1 MCVRALEVWPRQTP
15 GTEQWSATFHLLPQ
29 KYARGEFIH
38 TRHKLKLQYSLSS
51 RQLVNAEIFI
61 HTHTHTCADTQ
72 ANSHYRRER
81 QVKQWAPPPHP
92 PLSFCLSPW
101 WCVMF
106 RGDNRCHSETP
117 LVSALWGTLMTH
129 THTQMHTHTPIQPC
143 EHRQLIL
150 WTLRTTDDSPL
161 FSPFSTSISLFL
173 SPPSLL
179 NTHWPASFSNHCSL
193 GWSNKGL
200 AI

>member
-129 THTQMHTHTPIQPC
+129 THTHKCTRIHPFNHASTGSSFSGPWEPQM
-143 EHRQLIL
+143 
-150 WTLRTTDDSPL
+150 TLHSSHL
-161 FSPFSTSISLFL
+161 SL
-173 SPPSLL
+173 PPSVSFFPLL
-179 NTHWPASFSNHCSL
+179 RF
-193 GWSNKGL
+193 
-200 AI
+200 